1 MIMEQSPVL
10 EFPAWLHG
18 TTAAIRRKARA
29 EGQWWA
35 REYFK
40 AGAFPLPRQ
49 LRPV

>member
-1 MIMEQSPVL
+1 MEQSPVL